1 VFEQKKSAWIIEL
14 GPSQTLPPPPSL
26 SGGVLNVRSTVCK
39 YVNADG
45 GFSSHVLN
53 HLVIDPSLAQ
63 EFEAAESI
71 NILRGYPS
79 GDALP
84 VLRDVSPMIK
94 DL

>member
-1 VFEQKKSAWIIEL
+1 MYEVQYVC
-14 GPSQTLPPPPSL
+14 TLML
-26 SGGVLNVRSTVCK
+26 MG
-39 YVNADG
+39 G
-45 GFSSHVLN
+45 GFSSHAMN
-53 HLVIDPSLAQ
+53 HLVIDPSLAE

>member
-1 VFEQKKSAWIIEL
+1 M
-14 GPSQTLPPPPSL
+14 
-26 SGGVLNVRSTVCK
+26 
-39 YVNADG
+39 
-45 GFSSHVLN
+45 N
-53 HLVIDPSLAQ
+53 HLVIDPSLAE